1 MYSKGTRCCSRAL
14 VSAAALLAASVALGH
29 HSQQPFFKMD
39 ENLELR
45 GVVANFEFT
54 NPHPIIYLDVVD
66 ETGVTIQWQIEGPTA
81 IYLSRTGWTADSLAP
96 GDKIT
101 VRGAPPKKAGA
112 YAMAGR
118 EVTKADGT
126 RLRMYAEDARRV
138 LELEQ

>member
-1 MYSKGTRCCSRAL
+1 MYLKGMRGRMRAWF
-14 VSAAALLAASVALGH
+14 SAAAMLAATAALGH

-45 GVVANFEFT
+45 GVVTNFEFT

-66 ETGVTIQWQIEGPTA
+66 ETGATVQWQIEGPTA
-81 IYLSRTGWTADSLAP
+81 IYLSRAGWTSDSLVP
-96 GDKIT
+96 GDRIT

-126 RLRMYAEDARRV
+126 RLRLYAEDARRV
-138 LELEQ
+138 LELDQ